1 MIITEI
7 ELSLK
12 VKPSSSTSFHKILSV
27 LLVGILSDHLFL
39 LIYMFW
45 EDKYFVEYIS

>member
-1 MIITEI
+1 MITTEI

-12 VKPSSSTSFHKILSV
+12 VKPSSSALFHKILSV

-39 LIYMFW
+39 LIYMF
-45 EDKYFVEYIS
+45 